1 MDWILL
7 ALAAFNTF
15 SMITIYRDRHSK
27 RLVPPW
33 TQFAYSLITTELAWF
48 WLPSQVL
55 VAGLLVA
62 GGAMESSLGGLAMA
76 VLVMSWIPLA
86 ISIKNAFAAG
96 RLTREA
102 LSKGLGKG
110 FLSEIPH
117 RSREKISFKSQFKDW
132 YLPFKMKKPDVEV
145 LKDIPYG
152 PLGMNHFLDI
162 FRPATLPPEGCPVVL
177 HIHGG
182 GWVMGS
188 KDQEALPLKY
198 YLAERGWIC
207 VSINYRL
214 SPSVPFPTHLEDCKA
229 ALAWI
234 RQNGQDYGMDTSFVG
249 VTGGSAGGHLTALMG
264 LTQQLPELQKGF
276 EEADTSV
283 QAVVPFYGVYDLAG
297 LMDRNNREFM
307 VNYIHHRVIFD
318 SPEENPEVWRL
329 GSPCA
334 HVNEDLP
341 PFMVIQGEI
350 DSLTTVTGAR
360 LFSLKL
366 QETSKNP
373 SVYLELPGAEHA
385 FDLIHSPRTEPVIA
399 GVYCF
404 MEWCLARQRANLESP
419 EVRAI

>member
-1 MDWILL
+1 MDWILV

-15 SMITIYRDRHSK
+15 SMITIYRDRHSN

-48 WLPSQVL
+48 WLPSQVV
-55 VAGLLVA
+55 VATLLLLA
-62 GGAMESSLGGLAMA
+62 GAADSSIGVFAMIILA
-76 VLVMSWIPLA
+76 LSWIPL
-86 ISIKNAFAAG
+86 INSIRNSFAAE
-96 RLTREA
+96 RLTKAA
-102 LSKGLGKG
+102 LGLGLG
-110 FLSEIPH
+110 TDYSSELPTAT
-117 RSREKISFKSQFKDW
+117 RAKFSYKSHFRDW
-132 YLPFKMKKPDVEV
+132 CLPFKMKRPGVEV

-162 FRPATLPPEGCPVVL
+162 YRPSTLPAAGCPVVL

-198 YLAERGWIC
+198 YLAQRGWIC

-214 SPSVPFPTHLEDCKA
+214 SPSIPFPTHLEDCKA

-234 RQNGQDYGMDTSFVG
+234 RNHGKEYGMDTSFIG

-264 LTQQLPELQKGF
+264 LTENLEELQQGF
-276 EEADTSV
+276 AHVDTSV
-283 QAVVPFYGVYDLAG
+283 QAVIPFYGVYDLAG
-297 LMDRNNREFM
+297 LMDHQNKEFM
-307 VNYIHHRVIFD
+307 VNYIHNRVIFD
-318 SPEENPEVWRL
+318 SLEENPDVWRL

-334 HVNEDLP
+334 HIKENLP
-341 PFMVIQGEI
+341 PFMVVQGEI

-360 LFSLKL
+360 LFSRKLK
-366 QETSKNP
+366 ETSRSP
-373 SVYLELPGAEHA
+373 TVYLELPGAEHA
-385 FDLIHSPRTEPVIA
+385 FDLIHSPRTEPVIS

-404 MEWCLARQRANLESP
+404 LEWCLARQKAQLDS
-419 EVRAI
+419 